1 MLALSRAILCHEHAN
16 RRRLFPPQISCIPC
30 SSSLPPIDRSTSRLQ
45 LICLFAHN
53 RYGATIPGRLFTS
66 AALKHLASDD
76 SELPHLM
83 LHRGSAMVPECNNP
97 DLIPGIYP
105 MLFRWVR
112 HSGSNLFVCQPSEIV
127 PRIGASV
134 ILLPPLILVFPRAT
148 RNLQTAPKYWQ
159 FVFDHVQV
167 IDEIKDFCD

>member
-1 MLALSRAILCHEHAN
+1 MLLSNDTLLNRVWRFPDITPKGYQTRRPKVLALSRAILCHGHAN

-53 RYGATIPGRLFTS
+53 RYGTTIPGRLFTS

-76 SELPHLM
+76 SELPDLM
-83 LHRGSAMVPECNNP
+83 LHRGSAAVPECNNP
-97 DLIPGIYP
+97 DLFPGIHP

-112 HSGSNLFVCQPSEIV
+112 HS
-127 PRIGASV
+127 
-134 ILLPPLILVFPRAT
+134 
-148 RNLQTAPKYWQ
+148 
-159 FVFDHVQV
+159 
-167 IDEIKDFCD
+167 